1 MTKKIILILAVIAI
15 LTISYF
21 CFFRKKEEEVK
32 WDTTQGTWTI
42 AQREAC
48 LAYLK
53 DWLDYGFDKAA
64 NKWPRTVNDAAWE
77 AFKCKDNKNKV
88 FIFQFGDSYNEF
100 LRLLKDN
107 GVYEKVQ
114 AYRSDEQKRAE

>member
-48 LAYLK
+48 LSFLK
-53 DWLDYGFDKAA
+53 EWRDYGLDTAA
-64 NKWPRTVNDAAWE
+64 NEWPRSINGAIYAA
-77 AFKCKDNKNKV
+77 FTFHDSKRV
-88 FIFQFGDSYNEF
+88 FIFPFGDSYNEF
-100 LRLLKDN
+100 YRMVKDN
-107 GVYEKVQ
+107 GVYDAFKSYRAGEGVEK
-114 AYRSDEQKRAE
+114 D